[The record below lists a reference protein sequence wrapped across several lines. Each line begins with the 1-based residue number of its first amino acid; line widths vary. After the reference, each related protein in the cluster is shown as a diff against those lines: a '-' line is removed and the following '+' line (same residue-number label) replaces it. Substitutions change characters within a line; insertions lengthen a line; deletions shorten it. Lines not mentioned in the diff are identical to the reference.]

1 MKVATVFALTLTTAA
16 AFQQVKPAFRPAT
29 SALFITKE
37 EDLELTR
44 KVIQDFQKGVSTT
57 TAPEPAEPEPEAK
70 KEPEP
75 VASKEE

>member
-29 SALFITKE
+29 SLSITKE

-44 KVIQDFQKGVSTT
+44 KVINDFAKIKSGG
-57 TAPEPAEPEPEAK
+57 APEPEPK
-70 KEPEP
+70 KEEKKEV
-75 VASKEE
+75 VAADEE